1 MKSLFAVLA
10 VSLGT
15 FAVQSASAQD
25 APNPQAEIQF
35 AKSSLLKLNQKFKFK
50 VTHITCKQASATG
63 QVKNAPIPSGVPK
76 FKKGQKVNFKIDG
89 KGNLTGPG
97 FSIKFQGDAGAL
109 SASYANLPSRS
120 NLDSQSGIVIMN
132 SQTGKPDSASV
143 TFTKV
148 SGSGFGT
155 KLTTVVYIME

>member
-15 FAVQSASAQD
+15 FTVQNASAQD
-25 APNPQAEIQF
+25 TPSPQAEIQS

-50 VTHITCKQASATG
+50 VTQFTSVQASATG
-63 QVKNAPIPSGVPK
+63 QVKKVPIPGGVPK

-97 FSIKFQGDAGAL
+97 FSIKFLGDSGAL
-109 SASYANLPSRS
+109 SASYANLPSKS
-120 NLDSQSGIVIMN
+120 NPDSQSGIVIVD
-132 SQTGKPDSASV
+132 SQTGKPDSVSV

-148 SGSGFGT
+148 TGSGFGT
-155 KLTTVVYIME
+155 KLTTVVYILE